1 MLINQKTKVATEE
14 ERFIDA
20 FDQLDSITR
29 QALMINLRAMAAG
42 DSMREALNKALA
54 FLSGLISIVLGV
66 RFFYSWTPSSKLLA
80 ICFNLMHL
88 F

>member
-1 MLINQKTKVATEE
+1 MLINQKAKVATEE

-54 FLSGLISIVLGV
+54 FLSEHPGYDDIAQCWLDIAN
-66 RFFYSWTPSSKLLA
+66 RWEA
-80 ICFNLMHL
+80 EHNA
-88 F
+88 